1 MKIMENL
8 PSTSQGHICPKNCN
22 LFCFVCGVFTPQKS
36 RRHFNENLRKIYK
49 TCFKLETDVVI
60 EKWTPCSICEQCRQ
74 MLCKWNKTKEDDK
87 VKFNSPM
94 EWYQP
99 DRREDC
105 YFCNTEIIGIN
116 SKIKATVNYADVISV
131 KRPIE
136 KSGSDEE
143 LDLLERLSIE
153 SDTNDE
159 KNDEEDNEVS
169 GGIDGGA
176 INKNELKDESYESD
190 SDEEIENDDDEDDDD
205 DDDIFLP
212 AGQKDKS
219 VKLWTQDKL
228 NDLVRELNLPK
239 DGAEHLAS
247 ALKGMNQ
254 LAKST

>member
-1 MKIMENL
+1 
-8 PSTSQGHICPKNCN
+8 
-22 LFCFVCGVFTPQKS
+22 
-36 RRHFNENLRKIYK
+36 
-49 TCFKLETDVVI
+49 
-60 EKWTPCSICEQCRQ
+60 
-74 MLCKWNKTKEDDK
+74 
-87 VKFNSPM
+87 
-94 EWYQP
+94 
-99 DRREDC
+99 
-105 YFCNTEIIGIN
+105 
-116 SKIKATVNYADVISV
+116 VNYADVISV

-169 GGIDGGA
+169 GGIDGGG
-176 INKNELKDESYESD
+176 IDNNDLKDESYESY
-190 SDEEIENDDDEDDDD
+190 SDEEIENDNDDD

-212 AGQKDKS
+212 AGQKNKS

-247 ALKGMNQ
+247 ALKGMN
-254 LAKST
+254 